1 MASTENGNW
10 GRVLICG
17 GTDWTKLGKKDT
29 KNAAQDEEEHPDLP
43 EPYILRSLVS
53 VKIRAIHTSCHAVH
67 FVCISTGGDAFLF
80 GRNTFGCLGLKGG
93 GYVSENAPMRLTVK
107 DLGGSASA
115 QFVYAGMGR
124 NHTLLVD
131 SEGTVWATG
140 ANSLGQCGIGH
151 VSAQVGSF
159 KQVQGLVYE
168 GEKEKAIMAS
178 CGVTF
183 STVLCESGR
192 VYSFGSAEAGQ
203 LGHGSTGERIITGN
217 KTAFDVEE
225 RATLI
230 RTLLPVRVTSIACGN
245 QHTIALTSEGL
256 IYVWGYG
263 GYCRLGLAN
272 QVDQLRPKLVEQFL
286 DEAQKKKDDKEGSAS
301 EPPVRTGTARFIA
314 AGPSTSA
321 VVDKGGMFYL
331 AGKWKQTGEGSSGSP
346 YTTFRFLPDIMA
358 CKALWASLGGVTHW
372 ISTPADSDLDPV
384 AHPNAPRM
392 VVAWGQNPVN
402 SELGL
407 GPDEPKSCTK
417 PTRHEKLDGLHID
430 RLTACWLGY
439 DGVRLV
445 GLLFQL
451 VGVPVYEA
459 LVVMDTMRAYLS
471 FLHTSFVMEILGV
484 SLACFCMCMARDHS
498 RILLLASLRAHGI
511 PPRACCLACQRKTI
525 VSGALIPSSATAF
538 GPHES
543 IGGVHLDGV
552 AQFFMIAA
560 GAYTTLFLVNPSSST
575 VSTSP
580 KEKKDGEDDDDD
592 KYTNLPRWPDELTDT
607 TDACVKCKKDS
618 GDPLECDKCA
628 NPYHLQCLSPP
639 LESVPEGEWFCPQ
652 CAKDPTGP
660 IRGFKAPKYHS
671 NWNGEEDEGAGGGK
685 KRKFGGGASGDGGK
699 KKKSG

>member
-1 MASTENGNW
+1 
-10 GRVLICG
+10 
-17 GTDWTKLGKKDT
+17 
-29 KNAAQDEEEHPDLP
+29 
-43 EPYILRSLVS
+43 
-53 VKIRAIHTSCHAVH
+53 
-67 FVCISTGGDAFLF
+67 
-80 GRNTFGCLGLKGG
+80 
-93 GYVSENAPMRLTVK
+93 
-107 DLGGSASA
+107 
-115 QFVYAGMGR
+115 MGR

-140 ANSLGQCGIGH
+140 ANSLGQCGVGH

-159 KQVQGLVYE
+159 KQVQGLTYE
-168 GEKEKAIMAS
+168 GEKEKAVMAS

-183 STVLCESGR
+183 SIVLCESGR

-256 IYVWGYG
+256 IYVWGYA

-286 DEAQKKKDDKEGSAS
+286 DEGQKKKDDKEGSAS

-314 AGPSTSA
+314 AGQSTSA
-321 VVDKGGMFYL
+321 VVDKGGIFYL

-346 YTTFRFLPDIMA
+346 YTTFRFLADIMA
-358 CKALWASLGGVTHW
+358 CKVLWASLGGVTHW

-384 AHPNAPRM
+384 ANPNAPRM

-417 PTRHEKLDGLHID
+417 PTRHERLEGLYIN
-430 RLTACWLGY
+430 G
-439 DGVRLV
+439 
-445 GLLFQL
+445 
-451 VGVPVYEA
+451 
-459 LVVMDTMRAYLS
+459 
-471 FLHTSFVMEILGV
+471 
-484 SLACFCMCMARDHS
+484 
-498 RILLLASLRAHGI
+498 
-511 PPRACCLACQRKTI
+511 
-525 VSGALIPSSATAF
+525 
-538 GPHES
+538 
-543 IGGVHLDGV
+543 
-552 AQFFMIAA
+552 IAA
-560 GAYTTLFLVNPSSST
+560 GAYTTLFLVNPSSSAELHRT
-575 VSTSP
+575 

-592 KYTNLPRWPDELTDT
+592 KYTNLPRWPDELVDT
-607 TDACVKCKKDS
+607 TDSCVKCKKDS

-639 LESVPEGEWFCPQ
+639 LENVPEGEWFCPQ

-660 IRGFKAPKYHS
+660 IRGFKAPKYQS

-685 KRKFGGGASGDGGK
+685 KRKFGGGAGADGGK